1 MRLQTHK
8 LICVTTDGASVMQGA
23 RNSVSVHLLN
33 AWNVNGFRQHC
44 VIHKEVLG
52 VKKAL
57 KTAIPHSVEETVSKI
72 LGYFKFSG
80 KRLAK
85 FELLVRLTDPTKLT
99 YKLVQYCKVRWLS
112 LNKCVNR
119 IHSLLS
125 ELTQFFLEESRDD
138 TNTRAVR
145 DMAGDLFV
153 QSNDITFRLYLEFL
167 FDTLPL
173 LDDINRKL
181 QTPNVDMYKIYCT
194 IESFRRAFA
203 SPVLKDVSKSA
214 SDLENHVESSEV
226 IFHGPNFN
234 KFISEC
240 ATDSD
245 LTEDAIERI
254 RSNCVKF
261 MITTAQELEERFP
274 ESKFVVDNFSFL
286 NPQNRVLRTVDID
299 VLATRFSSPTAEVS
313 REYSRYIHDQNVDD
327 CFHHCDGNL
336 VKLWTLLKDEGYPGL
351 SNIAFGIMAMSPE
364 NASCE
369 RAFSVMKYIKN
380 DQRTC
385 LTQLHL
391 DNALRIA
398 MDTRTPSEFP
408 YDSIK

>member
-1 MRLQTHK
+1 MAESSSSVDYSASDTS
-8 LICVTTDGASVMQGA
+8 VTVSSISPPSDTSQAPSKRQKTLDRDWKAVDGQRS
-23 RNSVSVHLLN
+23 
-33 AWNVNGFRQHC
+33 F
-44 VIHKEVLG
+44 KEEWR
-52 VKKAL
+52 KKYFV
-57 KTAIPHSVEETVSKI
+57 IPHPANGNQC
-72 LGYFKFSG
+72 LC
-80 KRLAK
+80 
-85 FELLVRLTDPTKLT
+85 LV
-99 YKLVQYCKVRWLS
+99 C
-112 LNKCVNR
+112 
-119 IHSLLS
+119 
-125 ELTQFFLEESRDD
+125 
-138 TNTRAVR
+138 RAVFTQLKSHTIKR
-145 DMAGDLFV
+145 HFDKKHQSFV
-153 QSNDITFRLYLEFL
+153 SMDPRAKGNKYDRLLAAYQSERMRIQKPNDITFRLYLEFL